1 MSLIKALMEG
11 QDLTKEEA
19 KSLILEMRKR
29 IHNDN
34 EDPEEVLYEEGLEPD
49 YVFELIWYYELQKG
63 LQRQEHPEIEKPHV
77 FEGIHV

>member
-49 YVFELIWYYELQKG
+49 YVFELI
-63 LQRQEHPEIEKPHV
+63 
-77 FEGIHV
+77 

>member
-1 MSLIKALMEG
+1 MEG

-19 KSLILEMRKR
+19 KSRILEMKQR
-29 IHNDN
+29 IYNDN

-49 YVFELIWYYELQKG
+49 YVFELIWCYELQKD
-63 LQRQEHPEIEKPHV
+63 LQEQRCWEIEKSHV